1 MDVILPLLE
10 SIIEFTVTAIA
21 VISLIVTIGGVW
33 AKVVEAF
40 VSNSDNFIRRGRKIQ
55 NHLHLPQRLCLFAD
69 SDPGMSEDTVRFIGA
84 AALPVGLMLV
94 AIIVWGISLG
104 ARHEEPDEWFW
115 YLVGLFVGALVFMT
129 TLLICAELIDT
140 FTETS
145 CPSIPCHQRA
155 QNLHRLLASLRVF
168 PDSNLGIG
176 DRALRFITDA
186 ALPQGI
192 ALLALSARAT
202 YLAARHEVPSRWFC
216 YLLGILTGGW

>member
-1 MDVILPLLE
+1 MSDVTCLEYLGILL
-10 SIIEFTVTAIA
+10 
-21 VISLIVTIGGVW
+21 IS
-33 AKVVEAF
+33 
-40 VSNSDNFIRRGRKIQ
+40 
-55 NHLHLPQRLCLFAD
+55 
-69 SDPGMSEDTVRFIGA
+69 
-84 AALPVGLMLV
+84 
-94 AIIVWGISLG
+94 
-104 ARHEEPDEWFW
+104 
-115 YLVGLFVGALVFMT
+115 ALVFIT

-145 CPSIPCHQRA
+145 CPSIPCRQRA

-168 PDSNLGIG
+168 PDSNPGMG

-216 YLLGILTGGW
+216 YLLGILTGCVVFEWALLVGDHRARARRERAVAAADAGKVESVNGKVVDERARTHKARAAAAVNGPYEQCLYPSVDFRGVNAPAYKTEFFGQPVLQRC